1 MRVRVRAAVRES
13 PAAGQSG
20 AWASPAVKGQTMKVV
35 VTDYIETNLDWEA
48 GILRERGIEFAAY
61 QLKFRPE
68 DEVVDACRDAD
79 VIVVNMVRFTE
90 SLLSRLP
97 RCRLLIR
104 HGIGYDNVDV
114 AACTRHGIVF
124 AYQPDYCK
132 EDVAEHAIALL
143 FACARKVVRS
153 RKTLEESSAAGKW
166 DFSGLFPIYRLD
178 GKTVGI
184 VGVGRIGS
192 RVWRKLR
199 TFGFQFL
206 GCDPYLDDATRAQYD
221 SIRWVDKETLFRNAD
236 FVTVHTPLNAETRH
250 MVDARALS
258 WMKPTAYLINT
269 SRGPMVDTAALA
281 EALRAG
287 RIAGAAIDV
296 FDVEPPPP
304 DMPLFGLPNCILTP
318 HIGWASEEA
327 GWEIRQSILNDILA
341 FAEGRPARCIV
352 NPEVLH
358 SGKNG

>member
-1 MRVRVRAAVRES
+1 
-13 PAAGQSG
+13 
-20 AWASPAVKGQTMKVV
+20 MKVV
-35 VTDYIETNLDWEA
+35 VTDYIESNLDWEA
-48 GILRERGIEFAAY
+48 GILRERGIDFACH

-68 DEVVDACRDAD
+68 DEVVAACQDAD
-79 VIVVNMVRFTE
+79 VIVVNMVKITE
-90 SLLSRLP
+90 ALLARLP
-97 RCRLLIR
+97 RCKLLIR

-114 AACTRHGIVF
+114 AACTRHGVVF

-153 RKTLEESSAAGKW
+153 RRTLEASSAQAKW
-166 DFSGLFPIYRLD
+166 DFTGLFPIYRLD

-199 TFGFQFL
+199 SFGFRFL
-206 GCDPYLDDATRAQYD
+206 GCDPYLDAATRAEYD
-221 SIRWVDKETLFRNAD
+221 SIQWVDKETLFRQAD
-236 FVTVHTPLNAETRH
+236 FVTVHTPLNDETRNL
-250 MVDARALS
+250 VDAEALS

-269 SRGPMVDTAALA
+269 SRGPMVNIEALAAALTQQ
-281 EALRAG
+281 

-296 FDVEPPPP
+296 FHVEPPPP
-304 DMPLFGLPNCILTP
+304 ELPLFGLETCILTP

-327 GWEIRQSILNDILA
+327 GQEIRESILRDILA
-341 FAEGRPARCIV
+341 FHEGRPARCVV
-352 NPEVLH
+352 NQ
-358 SGKNG
+358 G